1 MGYNPF
7 GTTIG
12 GSTIVNS
19 LGATFNDEVASE
31 IANETGTNVF
41 ISAGIFTTSFSGST
55 TIGVT
60 FNNSGTVN
68 TQGGILEF

>member
-1 MGYNPF
+1 MAYNPF

-41 ISAGIFTTSFSGST
+41 ISAGIFTTASAALRRSGSRST
-55 TIGVT
+55 TAV
-60 FNNSGTVN
+60 S
-68 TQGGILEF
+68 